1 MIEGLIKSM
10 MPPGFDMDGFVNS
23 LASKSQEITAIGK
36 AIERLAESLADQRK
50 AIDLMNAQLLAII
63 YRMEP
68 DARPVAGW
76 LVENGKTGEKHCS
89 TVDPRGMI
97 SGEEIAENQLDISAL
112 YKL

>member
-1 MIEGLIKSM
+1 
-10 MPPGFDMDGFVNS
+10 
-23 LASKSQEITAIGK
+23 
-36 AIERLAESLADQRK
+36 
-50 AIDLMNAQLLAII
+50 
-63 YRMEP
+63 MEP